1 VNFANYEAF
10 RVAVSQMIEGDD
22 LGPTFS
28 VNTLD
33 LIIGLGETRVYHGDR
48 SLPGLRASTMVEPLS
63 VAVAS
68 NAAALPADL
77 LELKEVY
84 FSGKPPLDIL
94 PLDRVRALEADGAMT
109 GGDVRFCAQDGDA
122 LRFWP
127 TASGTVLGSYYARP
141 ADLQSVTWADATT
154 FARYPEV
161 FLYAALYE
169 AAIFLGMLDKQ
180 PIWEARFRQH
190 LDGANYREAMRVYG
204 GGPLRMRS
212 R

>member
-1 VNFANYEAF
+1 MNFANYEAF

-33 LIIGLGETRVYHGDR
+33 LIIGLGETRVYHGDM
-48 SLPGLRASTMVEPLS
+48 SLPGLRASSMVQPLS
-63 VAVAS
+63 MAVVS
-68 NAAALPADL
+68 NAADLPADL

-84 FSGKPPLDIL
+84 FSGNRPLEIL
-94 PLDRVRALEADGAMT
+94 PLHRLRTLEADASGGGA
-109 GGDVRFCAQDGDA
+109 DVHFCAQDGDT

-141 ADLQSVTWADATT
+141 EDLQSVTWADATT

-190 LDGANYREAMRVYG
+190 LDGANHREAMRVYG
-204 GGPLRMRS
+204 GSPLRMRA

>member
-1 VNFANYEAF
+1 MQFADYNAF

-48 SLPGLRASTMVEPLS
+48 SLPGLRASTMVTPMSL
-63 VAVAS
+63 AVTN
-68 NAAALPADL
+68 NAAPLPANL
-77 LELKEVY
+77 IELKDVY
-84 FSGKPPLDIL
+84 FSGKPPLEVV
-94 PLDRVRALEADGAMT
+94 PLERLRGLEAADAMAST
-109 GGDVRFCAQDGDA
+109 DSHFCAQDGDT

-127 TASGTVLGSYYARP
+127 AGEGNVLGSYYARP
-141 ADLQSVTWADATT
+141 ADLQSVTWAQATT
-154 FARYPEV
+154 FARYPEL

-190 LDGANYREAMRVYG
+190 LDGANHREAMRVYG
-204 GGPLRMRS
+204 GSPLRMRP